1 MQARATLRPGQ
12 KGTKKLVERFGTQL
26 IYVRYRYDARQRKR
40 FTTVE
45 LIVDETAWDPP
56 PPPPDRLALVRIA
69 WDEVDLRDR
78 VKAAGGR
85 WDRERRL
92 WLLPASQVKLLG
104 LQRRV
109 LPAQ

>member
-1 MQARATLRPGQ
+1 MHARATLRPGQ

-26 IYVRYRYDARQRKR
+26 IYVRYRYDVRQRKR

-56 PPPPDRLALVRIA
+56 PPPPNLPVLVRVG
-69 WDEVDLRDR
+69 WDELDLRDR

-92 WLLPASQVKLLG
+92 WLLPASQVRLLG
-104 LQRRV
+104 LQRRIQ
-109 LPAQ
+109 PDQ